1 MSAPDFGQTLIIF
14 KLTLMPNLWSTASLE
29 SWLGWSH
36 NTRGRK
42 IGQVCDPSGGLLL
55 QRERESP
62 SLKSHL
68 ARPCVQH
75 PENRTPPPHLPHLP
89 PTAPHLNHF
98 LFHLRQIQSN
108 HSSHS
113 SGRALFTC
121 FCGSLKGNGWGVN
134 WLSKSELLG
143 GLDTRREHNR
153 EPGMSWLEQIS
164 RTEMGKRAAIGATQ
178 SLSQFSPRDCL
189 AEK

>member
-1 MSAPDFGQTLIIF
+1 
-14 KLTLMPNLWSTASLE
+14 MPNLWSTASLE

-36 NTRGRK
+36 YTRGRK

-55 QRERESP
+55 QREREPVIKVTFGSAMCATPWEQNTSP
-62 SLKSHL
+62 SS
-68 ARPCVQH
+68 PTSVGY
-75 PENRTPPPHLPHLP
+75 LP

-143 GLDTRREHNR
+143 GLDTRRRNR

-164 RTEMGKRAAIGATQ
+164 WSEMGKRAAIGATQ